1 MKTSELSGAALDWAV
16 AKAEGWTVTTA
27 SDKKGQYLWLV
38 YGINE
43 MKLSQYRPS
52 TNWMRGGPIIEREGI
67 SLEYDGL
74 GTWVAWL
81 HHEDKEY
88 GGVMRSEG
96 QDTSPLIAAMRCYVT
111 SKLGKKIELPE
122 ELTNE

>member
-1 MKTSELSGAALDWAV
+1 MKTSEFSGAALDWAV
-16 AKAEGWTVTTA
+16 AKAESIING
-27 SDKKGQYLWLV
+27 DNLDIGF
-38 YGINE
+38 INE
-43 MKLSQYRPS
+43 GGYSPS
-52 TNWMRGGPIIEREGI
+52 TDWSQGGAIIEREGI

-96 QDTSPLIAAMRCYVT
+96 QDTTPLIAAMRCYVA
-111 SKLGKKIELPE
+111 SKLGDNVELPE
-122 ELTNE
+122 ELK